1 MNTDWARMVGGCRWV
16 PGLLLVVLVG
26 GLIAGCV
33 GTGNGGDSAPAA
45 DPCATGMTKDD
56 PLRVLSTTGQ
66 IGSVVDLILGL
77 EQIPDGLWDPGTLAE
92 RTGIAVLASIDAG
105 AEPSLAAMVRPS
117 IAVETHTMLGPGVD
131 PHLYVPTLG
140 DAEEFN
146 KADVIFYNG
155 LHLEA
160 QMLGALEELSGG
172 RCVVAL
178 GDLLYQDQNL
188 VDRFIHTEDG
198 LVDPHIWNH
207 PELWSLATLRMA
219 QVLEGMYT
227 EPVPEFAANAEKV
240 AERIT
245 MAGLLIAE
253 LFAGDRIPVRYLVT
267 AHDAFGYFT
276 AVANLESIG
285 LQGLSTESE
294 ASIYDIQQIAETIV
308 AHRIPAMFVESSV
321 STDAVTAVREAVRAR
336 GWDVRLGGEL
346 YSDALGPQ
354 GSEGET
360 YLGMLQHN
368 AVTVYLA
375 LAEPIPEDG
384 N

>member
-1 MNTDWARMVGGCRWV
+1 MNADLARMVGACRWA
-16 PGLLLVVLVG
+16 PAFLLVVLFG
-26 GLIAGCV
+26 GLVAGCV
-33 GTGNGGDSAPAA
+33 GNGNGGGSTSAV
-45 DPCATGMTKDD
+45 DPCAAGMAKDD

-66 IGSVVDLILGL
+66 IGSVVDLLLGL
-77 EQIPDGLWDPGTLAE
+77 DQIPDGLWDPDTLAE
-92 RTGIAVLASIDAG
+92 RTGVAVLASIDAG
-105 AEPSLAAMVRPS
+105 AEPGLAVMVRPS

-140 DAEEFN
+140 DAEAFN

-160 QMLGALEELSGG
+160 QMLGALEELSDS
-172 RCVVAL
+172 RCVIAL
-178 GDLLYQDQNL
+178 GDLLYEDENL
-188 VDRFIHTEDG
+188 ADRFIHTDEG

-207 PELWSLATLRMA
+207 PELWSLATVRMA
-219 QVLEGMYT
+219 QVLEGMYA

-240 AERIT
+240 AERIAV
-245 MAGLLIAE
+245 AGSLIAE
-253 LFAGDRIPVRYLVT
+253 LFTGERIPVRYLVT

-276 AVANLESIG
+276 AVTNLENIG

-294 ASIYDIQQIAETIV
+294 ASVYDIQQIAETIV

-321 STDAVTAVREAVRAR
+321 STDAVAAVREAVRAR

-354 GSEGET
+354 GSEGAT

>member
-1 MNTDWARMVGGCRWV
+1 MNTDCARLVGTSRRVSGF
-16 PGLLLVVLVG
+16 LLVVLFG
-26 GLIAGCV
+26 GLVAGCA
-33 GTGNGGDSAPAA
+33 GNGNGGGSAPAA
-45 DPCATGMTKDD
+45 DPCAAGMAQED

-66 IGSVVDLILGL
+66 IGSMVDLILGMA
-77 EQIPDGLWDPGTLAE
+77 QIPDGLWDPDTLAE
-92 RTGIAVLASIDAG
+92 RTGVAALAAVDAG
-105 AEPSLAAMVRPS
+105 TGPGWAAMVQPS

-160 QMLGALEELSGG
+160 QMLGALEELSSS
-172 RCVVAL
+172 RCVIAL
-178 GDLLYQDQNL
+178 GDLLYRDPNFADL
-188 VDRFIHTEDG
+188 FLHTEDG

-207 PELWSLATLRMA
+207 PELWSRAVVHA
-219 QVLEGMYT
+219 AEVLEGMYV
-227 EPVPEFAANAEKV
+227 EPVPAFAANAEKV
-240 AERIT
+240 TERIAV
-245 MAGLLIAE
+245 AGSLIAE
-253 LFAGDRIPVRYLVT
+253 LFADERIPVRYLVT

-276 AVANLESIG
+276 AVTDLESMG

-294 ASIYDIQQIAETIV
+294 ASVYDIQQIAETIV
-308 AHRIPAMFVESSV
+308 EHRIPAMFVESSV
-321 STDAVTAVREAVRAR
+321 STDTVEAVREAVRAR

-354 GSEGET
+354 GTEGET

-368 AVTVYLA
+368 AVTIYLA
-375 LAEPIPEDG
+375 LAEPMPADG

>member
-1 MNTDWARMVGGCRWV
+1 MNADLARLVGASWRV
-16 PGLLLVVLVG
+16 PGFLLVVLFG
-26 GLIAGCV
+26 GLVAGCA
-33 GTGNGGDSAPAA
+33 GNENGGGSGPAA
-45 DPCATGMTKDD
+45 DPCAAGMAEDD
-56 PLRVLSTTGQ
+56 SLRVLSTTGQ

-77 EQIPDGLWDPGTLAE
+77 EQIPDGLWDPDTLAE
-92 RTGIAVLASIDAG
+92 RTGVAALASIDADTESG
-105 AEPSLAAMVRPS
+105 PAAMVKPS
-117 IAVETHTMLGPGVD
+117 IVVETHTMLGPGVD

-140 DAEEFN
+140 DAEEFS

-160 QMLGALEELSGG
+160 QMLGALEELSSS
-172 RCVVAL
+172 RCVIAL
-178 GDLLYQDQNL
+178 GDLLYQDPDFADL
-188 VDRFIHTEDG
+188 FLHTDDG

-207 PELWSLATLRMA
+207 PGLWSLAA
-219 QVLEGMYT
+219 AHVAEVLDGMYA
-227 EPVPEFAANAEKV
+227 EPVPALAANAGKV
-240 AERIT
+240 ADRIAV
-245 MAGLLIAE
+245 AGSLIAE
-253 LFAGDRIPVRYLVT
+253 MFAGERIPVRYLVT

-276 AVANLESIG
+276 AVTNLESIG

-294 ASIYDIQQIAETIV
+294 ASVYDIQQIAETIV

-321 STDAVTAVREAVRAR
+321 STDAVEAVREAVRAR

-368 AVTVYLA
+368 AVTIYLA
-375 LAEPIPEDG
+375 LAEPMPAGG

>member
-1 MNTDWARMVGGCRWV
+1 MNADWAKMAGGCRWV
-16 PGLLLVVLVG
+16 PGWLLVVLVG
-26 GLIAGCV
+26 GLIAGCA
-33 GTGNGGDSAPAA
+33 GHGSGGRAAPAA
-45 DPCATGMTKDD
+45 DPCAAGMTKDE

-66 IGSVVDLILGL
+66 IGSMVDLILGL

-105 AEPSLAAMVRPS
+105 AEPNLATMVGPS

-131 PHLYVPTLG
+131 PHLYAPTLG

-160 QMLGALEELSGG
+160 QMQGALEELSGS
-172 RCVVAL
+172 RCVIAL

-219 QVLEGMYT
+219 QILEGMYAD
-227 EPVPEFAANAEKV
+227 PVPEFAANAEKV
-240 AERIT
+240 AERI
-245 MAGLLIAE
+245 AVARLLIAE
-253 LFAGDRIPVRYLVT
+253 LFAGERIPVRYLVT

-276 AVANLESIG
+276 AVADLESIG

-294 ASIYDIQQIAETIV
+294 ASVYDIQQIAETIV
-308 AHRIPAMFVESSV
+308 AHQIPAMFVESSV

-368 AVTVYLA
+368 AVTIYLA
-375 LAEPIPEDG
+375 LAEPITEDG

>member
-1 MNTDWARMVGGCRWV
+1 MVGACRRV
-16 PGLLLVVLVG
+16 PGLLLVVLLG
-26 GLIAGCV
+26 GLIAGCA
-33 GTGNGGDSAPAA
+33 GNGSGGGPTPAA
-45 DPCATGMTKDD
+45 DPCAAGMTRDD
-56 PLRVLSTTGQ
+56 SLRVLSTTGQ
-66 IGSVVDLILGL
+66 IGSVVDLMLGL

-92 RTGIAVLASIDAG
+92 RTGVAALASIDAG
-105 AEPSLAAMVRPS
+105 VEPSLVAMVRPS
-117 IAVETHTMLGPGVD
+117 IDVETHTMLGPGVD

-140 DAEEFN
+140 DAEAFN
-146 KADVIFYNG
+146 KADIIFYNG

-160 QMLGALEELSGG
+160 QMLGALEELSDS
-172 RCVVAL
+172 RCVIAL
-178 GDLLYQDQNL
+178 GDLLYEDVNL
-188 VDRFIHTEDG
+188 ADRFIHTEEG

-207 PELWSLATLRMA
+207 PELWSLATVRMA
-219 QVLEGMYT
+219 QVLEGMYA

-240 AERIT
+240 AERIAV
-245 MAGLLIAE
+245 AGSLITE
-253 LFAGDRIPVRYLVT
+253 LFAGERIPVRYLVT

-294 ASIYDIQQIAETIV
+294 ASVYDIQQIAETIV

-354 GSEGET
+354 GSESET

-368 AVTVYLA
+368 AVTIYLA

>member
-1 MNTDWARMVGGCRWV
+1 MNADLARLVGASRRV
-16 PGLLLVVLVG
+16 SEFLLVVLLG
-26 GLIAGCV
+26 GLVAGCADN
-33 GTGNGGDSAPAA
+33 GNGGGSAPAV
-45 DPCATGMTKDD
+45 DPCTPGMAEDE

-77 EQIPDGLWDPGTLAE
+77 EQIPDGLWDPDTLAE
-92 RTGIAVLASIDAG
+92 RTGAAALASVDAG
-105 AEPSLAAMVRPS
+105 TEPGLAAMVKPS

-140 DAEEFN
+140 DAEEFS

-160 QMLGALEELSGG
+160 QMLGALEELSSS
-172 RCVVAL
+172 RCVIAL
-178 GDLLYQDQNL
+178 GDLLYQDPDFTDL
-188 VDRFIHTEDG
+188 FLHTDDG

-207 PELWSLATLRMA
+207 PELWSLAVMHA
-219 QVLEGMYT
+219 AEVLEGMHA
-227 EPVPEFAANAEKV
+227 EPVPALAANAEKV
-240 AERIT
+240 AERIAV
-245 MAGLLIAE
+245 AGSLIAE
-253 LFAGDRIPVRYLVT
+253 MFAGERIPVRYLVT

-276 AVANLESIG
+276 AVANLENIG

-294 ASIYDIQQIAETIV
+294 ASVYDIQQIAETIV

-321 STDAVTAVREAVRAR
+321 STDAVEAVREAVRAR

-368 AVTVYLA
+368 AVTIYLA
-375 LAEPIPEDG
+375 LAAPIPADG

>member
-1 MNTDWARMVGGCRWV
+1 MNAENSTGWV
-16 PGLLLVVLVG
+16 SSRLAGILLAVLVA
-26 GLIAGCV
+26 GLAAGCV
-33 GTGNGGDSAPAA
+33 GTGNGDGPASAS
-45 DPCATGMTKDD
+45 DPCAAGLAQDD
-56 PLRVLSTTGQ
+56 SLRVLSTTGQ
-66 IGSVVDLILGL
+66 IGSIVDLILGL
-77 EQIPDGLWDPGTLAE
+77 EQIPDGLWDPDALAE
-92 RTGIAVLASIDAG
+92 RTGVAALAEFGENGRPGSHAMAKPAVK
-105 AEPSLAAMVRPS
+105 
-117 IAVETHTMLGPGVD
+117 VETRTMLGPGVD

-146 KADVIFYNG
+146 RADVIFYNG

-160 QMLGALEELSGG
+160 QMQGALEELSGS
-172 RCVVAL
+172 RCVIAL
-178 GDLLYQDQNL
+178 GDALYGEPDL
-188 VDRFIHTEDG
+188 ADLFLHTDDG

-207 PELWSLATLRMA
+207 PELWSAATMRMA
-219 QVLEGMYT
+219 DVLAGMYA

-240 AERIT
+240 RDRIAL
-245 MAGLLIAE
+245 AGSLIGE
-253 LFAGDRIPVRYLVT
+253 LFAGERIPVRYLVT

-276 AVANLESIG
+276 AVTNLEGIG

-294 ASIYDIQQIAETIV
+294 ASVYDIQQIAETIV
-308 AHRIPAMFVESSV
+308 THRIPAMFVESSV
-321 STDAVTAVREAVRAR
+321 STDAVEAVREAVRAQD
-336 GWDVRLGGEL
+336 WSVQLGGEL

-375 LAEPIPEDG
+375 LAEPVSANG